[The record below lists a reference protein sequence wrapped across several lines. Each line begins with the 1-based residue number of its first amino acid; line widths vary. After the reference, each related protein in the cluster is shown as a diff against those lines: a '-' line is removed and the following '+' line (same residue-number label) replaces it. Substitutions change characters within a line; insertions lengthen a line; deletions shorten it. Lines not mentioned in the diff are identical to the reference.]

1 MYRRLDQYTALL
13 AQTLA
18 FAGGAVLLALIVL
31 NCFSIIGRAM
41 VPLDIGL
48 GPIRG
53 IYDFT
58 EIGMAAAI
66 FAFLPWAQY
75 KEAHARVDLFLP
87 VMPRLMDAL
96 LEQLFNIAMLLA
108 AAIGS
113 WRLYLGMMDKMN
125 YGETTLIAQVPV
137 WYGYAAGLVGAV
149 GFVLVAAFC
158 VLRSGVRMLEL
169 WKND

>member
-1 MYRRLDQYTALL
+1 MYRHLDQYTALL
-13 AQTLA
+13 ARTLA

-87 VMPRLMDAL
+87 VMPRLMDKL
-96 LEQLFNIAMLLA
+96 LELLFNTTMLVA
-108 AAIGS
+108 AGIGS
-113 WRLYLGMMDKMN
+113 WRLYLGMTDKMN
-125 YGETTLIAQVPV
+125 YGETTLIAQFPV
-137 WYGYAAGLVGAV
+137 WYGYAAGLVGAA

-158 VLRSGVRMLEL
+158 VLRSGLRIREPQ
-169 WKND
+169 